1 MIGMYYAPV
10 LECSQQ
16 AFHLS
21 GLEIPAHRVFD
32 LELLLLLIQLAA
44 DDLLVDSIDDEVF
57 ELANRRYLEVLEE
70 VRVGQDLGTMI
81 RSDGVGE
88 WVEGGRTRRSIAKEM
103 RERCL
108 SFVICAGD
116 RGGRWSL
123 CSVVRELRDQMGC

>member
-57 ELANRRYLEVLEE
+57 ELADGRDMQNIKELLVWQNLEE
-70 VRVGQDLGTMI
+70 M
-81 RSDGVGE
+81 
-88 WVEGGRTRRSIAKEM
+88 
-103 RERCL
+103 
-108 SFVICAGD
+108 
-116 RGGRWSL
+116 
-123 CSVVRELRDQMGC
+123 